1 MRKTLFIL
9 HKYAGLTLGLLLALI
24 GLTGSL
30 LVFDHA
36 LDEQLTPQTITFK
49 PSAQPAS
56 FAEILA
62 AAQAAVPGNPAPT
75 RLMTQRQPG
84 SPHVVRFPT
93 PEGAPG
99 PIEVSVSPTDAEVL
113 AIRGWGT
120 PEYTMTW
127 LYRLHYTLLAG
138 KNGKTVVGFMGLLL
152 MVFCITGAV
161 LWWPKKSKTQKK
173 QWKRAFTISRSGNRF
188 RFYFDIHKVFG
199 IYCLPLLLMIS
210 FSGVTLVFPTQ
221 VEAVVGSLFQVE
233 PRPALPGS
241 RTGSGTPITPDQA
254 VAIGETVFPGGALK
268 RIYLPRDNE
277 DSYGLTFRAEGE
289 AWTNYGASFVRMD
302 QYSGEILL
310 SQNVTEIPLG
320 NKIMRWQ
327 FPLHNGDALG
337 IVGRWLVLLA
347 GLAPALL
354 FGTGLYLWWQKRR
367 LKSRT
372 RRQQRGFSRTL
383 GSIGL
388 PTHSKEMEYTRESRR
403 TASIPAHRQ

>member
-1 MRKTLFIL
+1 MRKTFFVL
-9 HKYAGLTLGLLLALI
+9 HKYAGLTLGLLLSLI

-36 LDEQLTPQTITFK
+36 LDETLAPQTVTFN
-49 PSAQPAS
+49 PSDRPAS
-56 FAEILA
+56 YSEILA
-62 AAQAAVPGNPAPT
+62 AAQAAVPGNPEPT

-113 AIRGWGT
+113 AVRGWGT
-120 PEYTMTW
+120 TEYTMTW

-152 MVFCITGAV
+152 MVFCISGVV
-161 LWWPKKSKTQKK
+161 LWWPKLRHSGTRD
-173 QWKRAFTISRSGNRF
+173 WKRAFSISRTGNRF

-199 IYCLPLLLMIS
+199 IYFLPLLLMIS

-221 VEAVVGSLFQVE
+221 VEAVVGSLFKVE

-241 RTGSGTPITPDQA
+241 RVISGTPISPDMA
-254 VAIGETVFPGGALK
+254 VTIGEEVFPGGVLK
-268 RIYLPRDNE
+268 RIYLPRNSE
-277 DSYGLTFRAEGE
+277 DSYGVTFRAEGE
-289 AWTNYGASFVRMD
+289 AWTNYGASFARLD
-302 QYSGEILL
+302 QYTGEVLL
-310 SQNVTEIPLG
+310 TQKVTEIPLG
-320 NKIMRWQ
+320 NKILRWQ

-347 GLAPALL
+347 GLVPALL

-367 LKSRT
+367 LKTQAQRKQRT
-372 RRQQRGFSRTL
+372 TVTTITTTST
-383 GSIGL
+383 
-388 PTHSKEMEYTRESRR
+388 E
-403 TASIPAHRQ
+403 PAKGIMAEAK

>member
-1 MRKTLFIL
+1 MRKTFFIL

-36 LDEQLTPQTITFK
+36 LDETLAPHTVRFHPGN
-49 PSAQPAS
+49 QPAS
-56 FAEILA
+56 YEDILA

-75 RLMTQRQPG
+75 RLMPQRQPG

-99 PIEVSVSPTDAEVL
+99 PVEVSVSPTDAEVL
-113 AIRGWGT
+113 AVRTWGT
-120 PEYTMTW
+120 ADYTMTW

-138 KNGKTVVGFMGLLL
+138 KTGKTVVGFMGLLL

-161 LWWPKKSKTQKK
+161 LWWPKARKAGKER
-173 QWKRAFTISRSGNRF
+173 WKRAFTVSRSGNRF

-199 IYCLPLLLMIS
+199 IYFLPLLLMVS
-210 FSGVTLVFPTQ
+210 FSGVALVFPVQ
-221 VEAVVGSLFQVE
+221 MESVVGSLFTLE

-241 RTGSGTPITPDQA
+241 RVETGAPISADQA
-254 VAIGETVFPGGALK
+254 VAIGERVFPNGELK
-268 RIYLPRDNE
+268 RIYLPRDSK
-277 DSYGLTFRAEGE
+277 DSYGLTFRAQGE
-289 AWTNYGASFVRMD
+289 VWSAYGASIVRVD
-302 QYSGEILL
+302 QYSGEVLL

-320 NKIMRWQ
+320 NKILRWQ

-337 IVGRWLVLLA
+337 IVGRWLVLLT
-347 GLAPALL
+347 GLTPALL

-367 LKSRT
+367 LRLGARVRATRQPDSRGAVSSDH
-372 RRQQRGFSRTL
+372 R
-383 GSIGL
+383 I
-388 PTHSKEMEYTRESRR
+388 P
-403 TASIPAHRQ
+403 SIPTEV

>member
-1 MRKTLFIL
+1 MRKTFFIL

-24 GLTGSL
+24 GITGSL

-36 LDEQLTPQTITFK
+36 LDETLAPQTVSFS
-49 PSAQPAS
+49 PSANPAS
-56 FAEILA
+56 YADIFA
-62 AAQAAVPGNPAPT
+62 AAQAAVPGNPTPT

-113 AIRGWGT
+113 AVRGWGT
-120 PEYTMTW
+120 PEYTMSW

-161 LWWPKKSKTQKK
+161 LWWPKKSKNSKGK
-173 QWKRAFTISRSGNRF
+173 WKRAFSVSRSGNRF

-199 IYCLPLLLMIS
+199 IYFLPLLLMTS
-210 FSGVTLVFPTQ
+210 FSGVTLIFPMQ
-221 VEAVVGSLFQVE
+221 VEAVVGTLFKVE

-241 RTGSGTPITPDQA
+241 STDSGNPITPDQA
-254 VAIGETVFPGGALK
+254 VAVAQAAFPGGELK
-268 RIYLPRDNE
+268 RIYLPRNE
-277 DSYGLTFRAEGE
+277 SDSYGLSFRAAGE
-289 AWTNYGASFVRMD
+289 AWTNYGASIARVD
-302 QYSGEILL
+302 QYSGELL
-310 SQNVTEIPLG
+310 MSQDVTEIALG
-320 NKIMRWQ
+320 NKILRWQ

-347 GLAPALL
+347 GLTPALL
-354 FGTGLYLWWQKRR
+354 FGTGLYLWWQKRS
-367 LKSRT
+367 LKRRASARAAGKAAQSEAPSPSRST
-372 RRQQRGFSRTL
+372 TPPSNT
-383 GSIGL
+383 
-388 PTHSKEMEYTRESRR
+388 
-403 TASIPAHRQ
+403 PAEV